1 VELQFVKPIDTRVL
15 FTPKEAHVRC
25 RLDWIH
31 TRVGLLSLTRPF
43 VAIDRSSGDTPILF
57 GRPII
62 QALAIAIDNEAG
74 NWEFKQTA
82 RVKFLSA
89 KAFYTNLGPRA
100 QVLEA
105 RVVYRPHLGVP
116 DDDPFEEPPTEPPN
130 LSNIP
135 LSIRHRFADVFD
147 VREAGRLPPH
157 REVDHAIDLIPD
169 KTPPY
174 QRTYQLSPAE
184 QEALAE
190 FITDALEK
198 GWIQESV
205 SPAGAPI
212 LFVPKKNGTLRL
224 CVDYRGLNDITIKN
238 RHPLPLISELL
249 DRLNGQQTGSLGRL
263 LPDSHQGGRRM
274 EDRLSHKHIS
284 TVPFEDILMTSVSCT
299 WTTSSSSPAP
309 RKSTKSA

>member
-184 QEALAE
+184 QEAFAE

-212 LFVPKKNGTLRL
+212 LFVPKKNDTLRL
-224 CVDYRGLNDITIKN
+224 CVDYRGLNDIAIKN
-238 RHPLPLISELL
+238 RYPLPLISELL
-249 DRLNGQQTGSLGRL
+249 DRLNGIKVFSKLDLKDAYYRIRINEGDEWKTAFRTNIYQPCPSRI
-263 LPDSHQGGRRM
+263 HR
-274 EDRLSHKHIS
+274 
-284 TVPFEDILMTSVSCT
+284 
-299 WTTSSSSPAP
+299 
-309 RKSTKSA
+309 